1 MVYESILLDQLT
13 TNLGVRGSNPLERAT
28 FNVSLIL
35 KNKDLI
41 KKLILIDFNFKSGG
55 TYGGT

>member
-1 MVYESILLDQLT
+1 MRYRTFLPQQQT

-28 FNVSLIL
+28 FNVSLII

>member
-1 MVYESILLDQLT
+1 MDRALDYES
-13 TNLGVRGSNPLERAT
+13 RGQGFESSRARQ
-28 FNVSLIL
+28 FNVSLII